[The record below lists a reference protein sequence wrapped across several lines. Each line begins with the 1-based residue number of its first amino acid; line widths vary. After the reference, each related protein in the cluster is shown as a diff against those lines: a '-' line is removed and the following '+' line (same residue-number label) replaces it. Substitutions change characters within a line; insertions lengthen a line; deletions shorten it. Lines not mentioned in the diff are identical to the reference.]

1 MYLDVLK
8 NVNLSIKKGERV
20 GIIGKIG
27 SGKSTLAKILL
38 NLYEPSK
45 GSVLVDNTD
54 IRQIDPVDLRR
65 SIGYVPQEPFLF
77 MGSIKDNIT
86 IGEQYA
92 TDEQIL
98 KAAQIAGVHDFLGKH
113 EKGYDLIVGER
124 GEGLSGGERQAVT
137 LARAIL
143 SNPNILVFDEPT
155 NMMDELSE
163 NLFKKKVQGIIQNK
177 TVIIITHKPS
187 LLSIVDRLIV
197 VEDGK
202 IVADGPKEKIIA
214 AFGAKVKPT
223 TVVNTVVK
231 KRVIDEQ

>member
-1 MYLDVLK
+1 M
-8 NVNLSIKKGERV
+8 
-20 GIIGKIG
+20 
-27 SGKSTLAKILL
+27 AKLLL
-38 NLYEPSK
+38 NLYEPTK

-65 SIGYVPQEPFLF
+65 AIGYVPQEPFLF

-98 KAAQIAGVHDFLGKH
+98 KASLISGVHDFLGKH

-143 SNPNILVFDEPT
+143 SNPNILVLDEPT

-163 NLFKKKVQGIIQNK
+163 NQFKKKLIDIIKDK
-177 TVIIITHKPS
+177 TIIIITHKPS
-187 LLSIVDRLIV
+187 LLSLVDRLIV
-197 VEDGK
+197 IEDGK
-202 IVADGPKEKIIA
+202 IIADGPKEKIIA
-214 AFGAKVKPT
+214 SFGSKS
-223 TVVNTVVK
+223 VNINKNATII
-231 KRVIDEQ
+231 KRVTNEA